1 MKKEISHK
9 EKLEFYKKY
18 NSEEFIKE
26 LKRDEDKYN
35 KIGFNGLM
43 ILLLISVIGTF
54 FCLWFAML
62 MLPCIDFPFCTMAVS
77 FKSYKKKVDNLTP
90 NITYKDFMKM
100 YKNGEWQ
107 QLAKE
112 VDNNL
117 QVNEK
122 PKYFKSS
129 FLNEIKKFGIAKVS
143 KLSGVARTTLTKWCS
158 GEIVPTFVN
167 AQKVANAMGLEFLLF
182 DKE

>member
-1 MKKEISHK
+1 MIKEISHK

-43 ILLLISVIGTF
+43 TLLLTSVIGTF
-54 FCLWFAML
+54 FCLWFALL
-62 MLPCIDFPFCTMAVS
+62 MFPCIAFPFCTMAVS

-129 FLNEIKKFGIAKVS
+129 LLNEIKKYGCSYIDEDKNLHNDNHDD
-143 KLSGVARTTLTKWCS
+143 LS
-158 GEIVPTFVN
+158 I
-167 AQKVANAMGLEFLLF
+167 
-182 DKE
+182 